1 MKILKT
7 VAAMT
12 ILVSVSGMAHAQDEG
27 AYGVIG
33 ATTYEF
39 DTFGLNAKLGYN
51 FNKYFG
57 VEADGILGLT
67 SDTTTIGAN
76 ELKAKVD
83 YTIAAF
89 GVVRLP
95 VNEQIDIFAR
105 GGYHQTG
112 LSLKFLGT
120 TTSGDIDGFA
130 VGGGVQ
136 YNFSE
141 NSGIRA
147 EYTYMD
153 GGFSDFN
160 AVSVGYVRKF

>member
-1 MKILKT
+1 MKIIKT
-7 VAAMT
+7 AAAMA
-12 ILVSVSGMAHAQDEG
+12 ILVSISGIAHAQDEG

-67 SDTTTIGAN
+67 SVTETFGTSKI
-76 ELKAKVD
+76 EAKVD

-89 GVVRLP
+89 GVARLP
-95 VNEQIDIFAR
+95 VSEQVDIFAR

-112 LSLKFLGT
+112 LSLKALGT